1 MVYEKVQN
9 IDQWL
14 FVLIL
19 FLLRVVQ
26 ICDILWMTEW
36 IIDLLGPCICF
47 SSQTNILSININLLT
62 TLIFCGV
69 KIIVCHKILN
79 FNKIVLKKKTQTLRK
94 VSHWQFECIG
104 DRIKCHILVFDS
116 PKKKKKSWKD
126 TKSFII
132 LLDKTFYIHNI
143 DFNIHHI
150 YVKHFDRSKCVTMIT

>member
-1 MVYEKVQN
+1 MSFSFDEFAIRTCNCNLKFPIFFFQVFTCVFNYTMFYEKVQN

-47 SSQTNILSININLLT
+47 SSQKNILSININLWT
-62 TLIFCGV
+62 ALIFCGV

-79 FNKIVLKKKTQTLRK
+79 FNKIVMKKKTQTLRK

-104 DRIKCHILVFDS
+104 DRIKCHILVFGS
-116 PKKKKKSWKD
+116 QKIKLNHEK
-126 TKSFII
+126 IQNV
-132 LLDKTFYIHNI
+132 L
-143 DFNIHHI
+143 
-150 YVKHFDRSKCVTMIT
+150 